1 MFKELKENVVLM
13 CEQIE
18 NLNRHVEFFFF
29 KEQIEIKSRMIEM
42 ESLLDGFNITSEMA
56 EERISKL

>member
-1 MFKELKENVVLM
+1 M

-18 NLNRHVEFFFF
+18 NLNRHVESFFF
-29 KEQIEIKSRMIEM
+29 KEQIKNRMIEM
-42 ESLLDGFNITSEMA
+42 ENLLDGFNITSEMA